1 MLDSDLPFDSPAR
14 LLRPDELQQIAHA
27 VGQRPE
33 LWHDQLNRDRTERT
47 FLDVFT
53 NAYLGVWAISWM
65 ADDHDTGF
73 HDHARSRGAVQVVEG
88 AIRHERMRLGR
99 PPVSE
104 SVPAG
109 QGFRFDETC
118 IHRMRPDADAGPTVT
133 IHAYSPP
140 LTETGQYGE
149 GEDEL
154 LHRVQTSSEQQ
165 LVPHGRQ
172 EILS

>member
-1 MLDSDLPFDSPAR
+1 MSHTELPFSPPEQMLD
-14 LLRPDELQQIAHA
+14 PDELQRIARV
-27 VGQRPE
+27 VGEHPE
-33 LWHDQLNRDRTERT
+33 LWHDQLDRDRTDRT
-47 FLDVFT
+47 YLDVFT
-53 NAYLGVWAISWM
+53 NDHLGVWAISWM
-65 ADDHDTGF
+65 SDAHDTGF

-88 AIRHERMRLGR
+88 AIRHERLRLGR

-118 IHRMRPDADAGPTVT
+118 IHRMRPATGAGPTVT

-149 GEDEL
+149 QDDGL
-154 LHRVQTSSEQQ
+154 LHRTQTSSEQQ
-165 LVPHGRQ
+165 LVPHGHQ
-172 EILS
+172 EALS